1 MTVNTQTL
9 PGAVWLKAFCFLVLI
24 FIGPA
29 TSNLTAQRSKVEITL
44 PAKERLAIDTPQV
57 RASGMVSAKNTAEL
71 IRNGFP
77 ARLHFVLERWSA
89 RSIANEIVASTR
101 WEVIVEYDA
110 LKSVYRVVRVTP
122 NRAVIMGEY
131 KDIQG
136 AEARVAEPYKPDIE
150 TPDKGERSYYS
161 VTLEVEA
168 MSMSDIDEVRRWI
181 KGELKPAVKGRRNPG
196 TAVTKGVRR
205 FFVKILGGE
214 RLRYQF
220 TTSVFTP

>member
-1 MTVNTQTL
+1 MTVYNQTL
-9 PGAVWLKAFCFLVLI
+9 AAVRLKALCFLMLMLVWPGATNLI
-24 FIGPA
+24 
-29 TSNLTAQRSKVEITL
+29 AQRAKVEITL
-44 PAKERLAIDTPQV
+44 PAKERLATDTPQV

-110 LKSVYRVVRVTP
+110 LKSAYRVVRVTP
-122 NRAVIMGEY
+122 TRAVVLGEY
-131 KDIQG
+131 KDIKA
-136 AEARVAEPYKPDIE
+136 AEARVAEPYKPDIT
-150 TPDKGERSYYS
+150 TPDTGERSYYS
-161 VTLEVEA
+161 VTLDVEA
-168 MSMSDIDEVRRWI
+168 MSMSDLDEVRRWI